1 MGTGYVR
8 NDTSNN
14 IADGNIINAADLD
27 GEFDAIESAFGT
39 SGHTHDGTSAEGGP
53 ITVLGPVQDFVAS
66 ATEIKP
72 KTTNT
77 LDIGTSG
84 LLFKD
89 MYLDGVATLGSIKID
104 NDGTIGSASDADA
117 ITISSSGVV
126 TFSQNTIGKTGSGYV
141 LSLQTS
147 DTTIEA
153 TNVLGK
159 IEFSA
164 PDEASG
170 TDAILVGASIEALA
184 EDTFDSSTNSTALVF
199 KTNTTGAA
207 TERMRLTSAG
217 DLHFLDSRKAIF
229 GAGSDLQIYHDGSN
243 SYVQDAGDGSL
254 ILNTTN
260 GGGVYVY
267 SAGETMATF
276 NSNGAVNL
284 YYDNAAKLATTST
297 GVNITGT
304 KLDITGSGNTD
315 IYLNTGN
322 NLGDN
327 NRIFF
332 GDTADIDTG
341 YLSYDHGTNSMTFG
355 VNGTVERMRIDS
367 SGNVGIGTDSPYSF
381 GVNAKTLSLNGVK
394 GGAVAFTRGTNSAT
408 KQWALRT
415 SDDDA
420 LRFEYGPTLASEA
433 MRIDS
438 SGNVGIG
445 TSSPSMGVDIVA
457 ANNSQLRI
465 DSSDANDTTF
475 FLDYNG
481 GGATN
486 RIRVRN
492 AAGDLAFNVSNTTE
506 AMRIDSSGN
515 VGIGTTSP
523 SELLS
528 LEGVVGA
535 NADSPY
541 LALSAGRPTD
551 RYSAIGLNRGGTSNQ
566 VGLSFY
572 TTNNLDTPTEKM
584 RIDSSGNVGI
594 GTVNPAHA
602 LQVST
607 TSGNA
612 YMRVERANQTT
623 GQVGVQI
630 GGGTSSTDWFT
641 YMPASSDDLAFF
653 GNSSERM
660 RIDSSGNVG
669 IGVVPETWGTYT
681 PLQVQQASLA
691 SYTNG
696 DARLTNNA
704 YYSGGWKYI
713 DSRYATQY
721 LMDASNGVHTWSVV
735 ASGTADA
742 AITWSEA
749 MRIDSSGNV
758 GIGTDSPLVPLHVS
772 TSGTST
778 ASGGNAAVTI
788 RSEASGRSSTLQFS
802 DGTVSTWIGQVSG
815 SNINFGTNNAEAM
828 RITSSGNVGIG
839 TTSPT
844 RELSLE
850 KSTDNAIMSITSG
863 TSNLA
868 GLVFGDTADDDRGYV
883 IYSNSG
889 EYLYFGANG
898 SERMRIES
906 SGNLLVG
913 KTTNNSATTGH
924 GLTSAGFAYHTRS
937 GGEPLYLN
945 RLSSDGSI
953 LTLAK
958 DGAPVGSIGTASSYL
973 FIGGSSNG
981 KGIKLI
987 GNAVQPST
995 STGADNDNDQDLGG
1009 SSARWDDIYAAN
1021 GTIQTS
1027 DQNEKQQIASL
1038 TDAEITAA
1046 KAISKLFKTFKW
1058 NDSVAEKGDAA
1069 RTHTGVI
1076 AQEVEQAMTDAGLNA
1091 GDYAFFISSDW
1102 TDEDTGEERNRK
1114 GIRYP
1119 QLMSFIGAA
1128 TEQRLASIEARLDA
1142 LEGV

>member
-506 AMRIDSSGN
+506 A
-515 VGIGTTSP
+515 
-523 SELLS
+523 
-528 LEGVVGA
+528 
-535 NADSPY
+535 
-541 LALSAGRPTD
+541 
-551 RYSAIGLNRGGTSNQ
+551 
-566 VGLSFY
+566 
-572 TTNNLDTPTEKM
+572 M